1 MINDYTFIDFDGVIL
16 DSEKR
21 MLERKYELGFHN
33 HKDKEEFNEYFKYTE
48 LHTEEWDYIITEA
61 SEINNSVEI
70 IKELES
76 RKRKIAILTK
86 IHTLC
91 EMKVKIENLR
101 QKRNIMCP
109 VFFVPPGIKKHQIII
124 PNKQLL
130 IDDSRKNIE
139 GWIENNGT
147 GFIFD
152 SSINENTDK
161 KVKSLEFL
169 IGR

>member
-1 MINDYTFIDFDGVIL
+1 
-16 DSEKR
+16 
-21 MLERKYELGFHN
+21 
-33 HKDKEEFNEYFKYTE
+33 
-48 LHTEEWDYIITEA
+48 
-61 SEINNSVEI
+61 
-70 IKELES
+70 
-76 RKRKIAILTK
+76 
-86 IHTLC
+86 
-91 EMKVKIENLR
+91 
-101 QKRNIMCP
+101 MCP